1 MPFRCDYCDSKSAVL
16 YCKADSA
23 KLCLLCDQHVHSA
36 NALSLKHV
44 RHQICEAC
52 QNDAASSRSSTD
64 NLSLCDHC
72 HSGAADSSRH
82 RLEGFSGCPSVSE
95 IVTALGLDL
104 KQSCSTIATVSV
116 PEFEGLLVVPSR
128 NRRDEVYEQL
138 AEVAKRKK
146 SLSEIEGSLS
156 LCGELKF
163 NCGGVDDL
171 LLQQTTPFTSLLS
184 LPSEFDAKNSEY
196 GTQQG
201 DLAWNCNSQY
211 QSPQVWDFQ
220 LQKSR
225 DCDEARMVTFDG
237 LEEPFLSIQNSFQNV
252 PSMNCSTIGD
262 DILSR
267 SHQSDQ
273 SSSSHV
279 KKKEESNKKTRGG
292 LSSES
297 KFIES
302 MTYSDTNM
310 VMEHL
315 ACGNENMSTINA
327 KVSLEELAKNR
338 GNAMLRYKEKKKTR
352 RYDKHILY
360 ESRKARADTRKRVR
374 GRFVKAGDTNDVQE
388 C

>member
-1 MPFRCDYCDSKSAVL
+1 
-16 YCKADSA
+16 
-23 KLCLLCDQHVHSA
+23 
-36 NALSLKHV
+36 
-44 RHQICEAC
+44 
-52 QNDAASSRSSTD
+52 
-64 NLSLCDHC
+64 
-72 HSGAADSSRH
+72 
-82 RLEGFSGCPSVSE
+82 
-95 IVTALGLDL
+95 
-104 KQSCSTIATVSV
+104 
-116 PEFEGLLVVPSR
+116 
-128 NRRDEVYEQL
+128 
-138 AEVAKRKK
+138 
-146 SLSEIEGSLS
+146 
-156 LCGELKF
+156 
-163 NCGGVDDL
+163 
-171 LLQQTTPFTSLLS
+171 
-184 LPSEFDAKNSEY
+184 
-196 GTQQG
+196 
-201 DLAWNCNSQY
+201 
-211 QSPQVWDFQ
+211 
-220 LQKSR
+220 
-225 DCDEARMVTFDG
+225 MVTFDG

-267 SHQSDQ
+267 SSSQNLQHQSDQ

-352 RYDKHILY
+352 RYDKHIRY
-360 ESRKARADTRKRVR
+360 ESRKAMADTRKRVR